1 MMKGLC
7 KLGYKM
13 PEVPHNDWPRVVSPC
28 PASKQPLSPCLIFPC
43 CQTKIFKLQ
52 KAEARISKPQSVLPS
67 WGGILKKGEVPRE
80 HLP

>member
-13 PEVPHNDWPRVVSPC
+13 PEVPRNDWPRVVSPC
-28 PASKQPLSPCLIFPC
+28 PASKQPLSPRLIFPC

-67 WGGILKKGEVPRE
+67 WGRILKKGEVPRE